1 MRQWHSRISKFSV
14 LICKT
19 SIQIDKQI
27 NKKDTR
33 KILKK
38 RKKKQNHGL
47 KCSALWSC
55 QSSYSSTKS
64 FTIPSPPQSPVS
76 LWSDRTPEESGKAAR
91 IYIAALLFFHPWRR
105 KCNPLKYSYLDNPTD
120 RGAWQAT
127 VHGVAKSWTQL
138 SNFHLPSPA
147 SLFHQQTSPSVF
159 CSFISLAS
167 GLLCGQLFSFVGW
180 FAAFRWEQQRVVMGL
195 QSWLLYFGV
204 VPPGR

>member
-76 LWSDRTPEESGKAAR
+76 LWSDRTPEESGKVAR

-138 SNFHLPSPA
+138 SNW
-147 SLFHQQTSPSVF
+147 LFHYHSVQYRLETSISAWD
-159 CSFISLAS
+159 SFILLLA
-167 GLLCGQLFSFVGW
+167 CPK
-180 FAAFRWEQQRVVMGL
+180 E
-195 QSWLLYFGV
+195 
-204 VPPGR
+204 